1 MSLFG
6 IISAVVFPDPN
17 LFLYIPAFAA
27 AAAAAAAA
35 AVNPEGVNT
44 FLANGVITFF
54 IRVNPVFI
62 NGPSNLPQNSPD
74 CIIFDN

>member
-27 AAAAAAAA
+27 AAAAAA
-35 AVNPEGVNT
+35 VNPEGINT

-54 IRVNPVFI
+54 IRVNLVFI